1 MIIADT
7 NLIVYLFITGDKTAL
22 AQEVLAKDPHWIVP
36 PLWQSEFRNVIAG
49 YIRRGMTLSQAKQI
63 MANAVLTLEN
73 HQVLPSS
80 EKILD
85 LISESNCTA
94 YDCEFI
100 ALAQQLSALLVTA
113 DRQLLSQ
120 FPDFNDFFRR
130 VCQIII
136 SSRQNR

>member
-49 YIRRGMTLSQAKQI
+49 YIRRGMALSQAKQI
-63 MANAVLTLEN
+63 MANAILTLEN

-85 LISESNCTA
+85 LISKSNCTA

-120 FPDFNDFFRR
+120 FPDST
-130 VCQIII
+130 I
-136 SSRQNR
+136 SLEEFAK

>member
-1 MIIADT
+1 MIVADT

-120 FPDFNDFFRR
+120 FPDST
-130 VCQIII
+130 I
-136 SSRQNR
+136 SLEEFAK